1 MVSVEPDYE
10 SVIKP
15 WFLETAP
22 AAILKYIQ
30 MEDMPDRANYLMN
43 QQGLF
48 SGKTEG
54 DLDSVPGY
62 YGGTASYKFVQ
73 NARAMN
79 QTRVQRHL
87 KSLRQEERA
96 VERIL
101 PSLTPSEAR
110 VNAYKQAQRFRS
122 AKPLKG
128 PTRGVALKES
138 APGLREAMNLVVA
151 KKDLKKA
158 KTAFVK
164 DENGNLVYRPQ
175 QAAAEAAAA
184 PPPGYV
190 RDPALV
196 RVPNQNRVN
205 AEGVIEVAGV

>member
-1 MVSVEPDYE
+1 MEAP
-10 SVIKP
+10 
-15 WFLETAP
+15 P
-22 AAILKYIQ
+22 AAILKALQ
-30 MEDMPDRANYLMN
+30 FEDIPDREFLMK
-43 QQGLF
+43 QQGFF

-73 NARAMN
+73 NAKALN
-79 QTRVQRHL
+79 KQRVQRHL
-87 KSLRQEERA
+87 KSLRHEETA

-110 VNAYKQAQRFRS
+110 INAYKAAQGVRS
-122 AKPLKG
+122 AKSPLKG
-128 PTRGVALKES
+128 LARGVALKES

-164 DENGNLVYRPQ
+164 DANGNLVYNPQ

-184 PPPGYV
+184 APPPAGYI
-190 RDPALV
+190 RDPNLV

-205 AEGVIEVAGV
+205 AAGEIEIA